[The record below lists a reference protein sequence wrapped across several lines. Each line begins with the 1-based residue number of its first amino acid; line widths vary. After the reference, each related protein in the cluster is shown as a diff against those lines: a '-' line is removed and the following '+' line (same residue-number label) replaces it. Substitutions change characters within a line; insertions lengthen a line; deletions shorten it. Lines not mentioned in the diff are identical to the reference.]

1 MTMNYRR
8 NYRPRKLTVRTS
20 LTGLAAG
27 LLACVLI
34 PTAAAAAPQGP
45 PPEPEGGISQGD
57 LDASIKVWDISDNII
72 ELGQSA
78 DEDDVLVL
86 ETDLLFAA
94 MEWELPSQAE
104 SRISSLV
111 EDIPEGAGV
120 DVHGHTDSNPV
131 PEGSD
136 FDNQDLSENRAQA
149 VAELLERERP
159 DLDLS
164 VEGFGDSEPAV
175 AEDPDDPSTYA
186 ANRRVEIRYGE

>member
-1 MTMNYRR
+1 MNDRR
-8 NYRPRKLTVRTS
+8 NYHPRKLTVRTS

-57 LDASIKVWDISDNII
+57 LHASIKVWDISDNII

>member
-57 LDASIKVWDISDNII
+57 LDASIKVWDISENII

-111 EDIPEGAGV
+111 EDIPEGASV

-131 PEGSD
+131 PEGYD

-164 VEGFGDSEPAV
+164 VEGFGDSEPAM